1 MMKFYQWFKR
11 VFAGVSTLGSE
22 VQRKRFLRVAKV
34 LLLASA
40 GALVIPE
47 IAVAAPWD
55 AAVTA
60 VGATLQGT
68 LGKTIAIVA
77 VIALGLMAMAGK
89 LEWGHA
95 IKVVVGV
102 VIMFSAGQIINWVAP
117 DAQVDTRIAIRNN
130 TDTVDAFNAGD
141 CAAAGGSWINAR
153 DERRNLKGEITTS
166 GRSAYCSSGSF
177 ATATVSTCTG
187 LGGTWTPDETVTG
200 DNPSTVA
207 VETSYTI
214 PAFCS

>member
-1 MMKFYQWFKR
+1 MKFYQWFKR

-95 IKVVVGV
+95 IKVVVGI

-117 DAQVDTRIAIRNN
+117 DAQVDTRIAVKNN
-130 TDTVDAFNAGD
+130 TDVVDAFNSSD
-141 CAAAGGSWINAR
+141 CTAAGGTWIPER
-153 DERRNLKGEITTS
+153 LERRNPKGEITVS
-166 GRSAYCSSGSF
+166 GRSSYCASASIAGATDTLSCISAGGS
-177 ATATVSTCTG
+177 
-187 LGGTWTPDETVTG
+187 TWTPATVG
-200 DNPSTVA
+200 DNPDTAA
-207 VETSYTI
+207 VETDFSI
-214 PAFCS
+214 PGSCT